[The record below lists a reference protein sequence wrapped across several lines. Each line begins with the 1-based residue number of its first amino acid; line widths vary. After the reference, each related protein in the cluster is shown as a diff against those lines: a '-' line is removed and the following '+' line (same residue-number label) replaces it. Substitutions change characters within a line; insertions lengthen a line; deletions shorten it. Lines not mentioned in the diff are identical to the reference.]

1 MFVAMCR
8 IVLACFLASLAA
20 CASGPKYSEVKSA
33 IPTIPADQGRIYVF
47 RSNSMVGA
55 AIQPDVMLNGEKIGE
70 SKPGGF
76 FYVDRPAGNYEIAT
90 STEVE
95 KKVTFVLEKGD
106 AKYVKTSIGLGLF
119 VGRVHPELIDPKQG
133 QTEIEELSYIGTPL
147 MPAK

>member
-1 MFVAMCR
+1 MF
-8 IVLACFLASLAA
+8 IVLRRIILACLLATLAA
-20 CASGPKYSEVKSA
+20 CASGPKYNEVKSA
-33 IPTIPADQGRIYVF
+33 IPTVPAEQGRIYVY
-47 RSNSMVGA
+47 RSSSMVGA
-55 AIQPDVMLNGEKIGE
+55 AIQPDVMLNGEKIGQ

-76 FYVDRPAGNYEIAT
+76 FFVDRPAGNFEITT

-133 QTEIEELSYIGTPL
+133 QTEIEELSYIGVPL
-147 MPAK
+147 PAAK